1 MYTLLIGVNYEP
13 LGQPFAFASVIR
25 TRCCY
30 KATYGKEWVFYM
42 AAILKMQF
50 IKWKW
55 NCLVVNTEIEYNIE
69 GSHYCMGNVCD

>member
-25 TRCCY
+25 TRCGY

-42 AAILKMQF
+42 AAIYAEERGVSNYF
-50 IKWKW
+50 VEWK
-55 NCLVVNTEIEYNIE
+55 
-69 GSHYCMGNVCD
+69 